1 MDIMWYDVIWCD
13 ITSGSQP
20 RHHQFSDDWY
30 EIIWVANTCYVP
42 QCYWLML
49 VNNSSIYIYN
59 QHHII
64 ASTSTCWWVPCLKQF
79 CQKFAFLIHVFH
91 LWQMYMDVMM
101 SFCSVNRSERYHA
114 LSQELDNTEESTQFS
129 ACSNCF
135 SQTLKMAVIKGFPL
149 MESHGFSAKQDQG
162 SNQYINEEWGNPI
175 GSPKLS
181 DSPLVGYSNA
191 ALCAAKPSTLQGLRG

>member
-20 RHHQFSDDWY
+20 RHHQFGDDWY
-30 EIIWVANTCYVP
+30 EIIWVANTCFVP
-42 QCYWLML
+42 QCHWLML
-49 VNNSSIYIYN
+49 VNNASMYN

-135 SQTLKMAVIKGFPL
+135 SQTLN
-149 MESHGFSAKQDQG
+149 GFSAKQHQG
-162 SNQYINEEWGNPI
+162 SNHYINEEWGNPI

>member
-20 RHHQFSDDWY
+20 RHHQFGDDWY
-30 EIIWVANTCYVP
+30 EIIWVANTCFVP
-42 QCYWLML
+42 QCHWLML
-49 VNNSSIYIYN
+49 VNNASMYN

-79 CQKFAFLIHVFH
+79 CQKFAFLIHDSCLSPLANVHGCHDVILFCQSQWKVPCIVTGTWQHGRVDSVQCLLKLLQPNLENGSDQKVF
-91 LWQMYMDVMM
+91 
-101 SFCSVNRSERYHA
+101 
-114 LSQELDNTEESTQFS
+114 T
-129 ACSNCF
+129 
-135 SQTLKMAVIKGFPL
+135 
-149 MESHGFSAKQDQG
+149 HGFSAKQHQG
-162 SNQYINEEWGNPI
+162 SNHYINEEWGNPI

>member
-20 RHHQFSDDWY
+20 RHHQFGDDWY
-30 EIIWVANTCYVP
+30 EIIWVANTCFVP
-42 QCYWLML
+42 QCHWLML
-49 VNNSSIYIYN
+49 VNNASMYN

-135 SQTLKMAVIKGFPL
+135 SQTLKMAVIKRFSLMDFPRN
-149 MESHGFSAKQDQG
+149 SIKVPT
-162 SNQYINEEWGNPI
+162 II
-175 GSPKLS
+175 
-181 DSPLVGYSNA
+181 
-191 ALCAAKPSTLQGLRG
+191 